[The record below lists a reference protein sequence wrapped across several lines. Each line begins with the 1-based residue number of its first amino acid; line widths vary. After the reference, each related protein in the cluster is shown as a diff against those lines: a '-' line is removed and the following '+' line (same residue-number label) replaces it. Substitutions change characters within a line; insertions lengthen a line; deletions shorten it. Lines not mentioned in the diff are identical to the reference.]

1 MGICSR
7 STAQRSGIALAA
19 LLVTAM
25 SVHDH
30 RVAAA
35 LQQGVSVT
43 NSTTVRSQP
52 ALLVA
57 ADYEVIGSG
66 IAHHYPPP

>member
-1 MGICSR
+1 MAIRSR
-7 STAQRSGIALAA
+7 LTAQCSGIALAA

-35 LQQGVSVT
+35 LHNGLSD
-43 NSTTVRSQP
+43 TTGTTSDTSQP
-52 ALLVA
+52 AHLSTVSFGT
-57 ADYEVIGSG
+57 VGGG
-66 IAHHYPPP
+66 IIHHYP